1 MLSMQTVLRR
11 QSLMYE
17 WMEDPMWKSLMLA
30 AAGATL
36 MTGCTDPQ
44 VIEKLDAIDAK
55 LTEMNKRIPGA
66 GAAGQRGAA
75 AAEAA
80 DPEAERAA
88 SELLQAVSK
97 AMETGDY
104 EGAKT
109 KLAELKS
116 KHGATRAARAAA
128 RIEGELNVFGKDA
141 MPLNVDK
148 WHQGN
153 VDIDGGEATLLVFW
167 EVWCPHCKR
176 EVPKMQKIHDDY
188 GPKGLQVVGLTK
200 QSRDKSDEDVMAF
213 MTENGVKY
221 PVAKENGDLSTHYG
235 VRGVPAAAV
244 VKDGKVVWRGH
255 PSRITPEMMDGWTG
269 S

>member
-1 MLSMQTVLRR
+1 
-11 QSLMYE
+11 MYE
-17 WMEDPMWKSLMLA
+17 WMEDPMWKTLMLA

-36 MTGCTDPQ
+36 LAGCTDPQ
-44 VIEKLDAIDAK
+44 VMDKLNEIDEK

-66 GAAGQRGAA
+66 GAPAQP
-75 AAEAA
+75 EAA

-88 SELLQAVSK
+88 GALLQAVNK
-97 AMETGDY
+97 AMEAGEID
-104 EGAKT
+104 EAKA
-109 KLAELKS
+109 KLAELKA
-116 KHGATRAARAAA
+116 KHGATRTARAAA
-128 RIEGELNVFGKDA
+128 RVEAELNVFGKDA
-141 MPLNVDK
+141 MALNVDK

-153 VDIDGGEATLLVFW
+153 VDIADGKATLLVFW

-200 QSRDKSDEDVMAF
+200 QSRDKSDADVMAF
-213 MTENGVKY
+213 LEENDVKY
-221 PVAKENGDLSTHYG
+221 PTARENGDISTHYG

-255 PSRITPEMMDGWTG
+255 PSRITPAMMDGWTG

>member
-1 MLSMQTVLRR
+1 
-11 QSLMYE
+11 
-17 WMEDPMWKSLMLA
+17 MWKTLMLA

-36 MTGCTDPQ
+36 LAGCTDPQ

-55 LTEMNKRIPGA
+55 LEAMDKRIPGA
-66 GAAGQRGAA
+66 GAPAQRGAA
-75 AAEAA
+75 ANAEAA

-88 SELLQAVSK
+88 GALLQAMNK
-97 AMETGDY
+97 AMEAGEID
-104 EGAKT
+104 EAKA
-109 KLAELKS
+109 KLAELKA
-116 KHGATRAARAAA
+116 KFGATRTARAAA
-128 RIEGELNVFGKDA
+128 RVEAELNVFGKDA
-141 MPLNVDK
+141 LGFKSVDK

-153 VDIDGGEATLLVFW
+153 VDIANGDATLLVFW

-176 EVPKMQKIHDDY
+176 EVPKMQKIYDDY

-200 QSRDKSDEDVMAF
+200 QSRDKSDADVMAF
-213 MTENGVKY
+213 LEENDVKY
-221 PVAKENGDLSTHYG
+221 PTAKENGDLSTHYG

-255 PSRITPEMMDGWTG
+255 PSRITDAMMDSWTG

>member
-1 MLSMQTVLRR
+1 
-11 QSLMYE
+11 
-17 WMEDPMWKSLMLA
+17 MWKSLMLA

-36 MTGCTDPQ
+36 MVGCTDPQ
-44 VIEKLDAIDAK
+44 VIEKLDKIEADLADIK
-55 LTEMNKRIPGA
+55 KSIPGA
-66 GAAGQRGAA
+66 GAAAQRGAA

-97 AMETGDY
+97 AMEGGDY
-104 EGAKT
+104 EGAKA

-141 MPLNVDK
+141 MGLNVDK

-153 VDIDGGEATLLVFW
+153 VDIAGGEATLLVFW

-176 EVPKMQKIHDDY
+176 EVPKMEKIHQDY

-213 MTENGVKY
+213 VKDNGVTY

-255 PSRITPEMMDGWTG
+255 PSRITSEMMDSWTG